1 MTNTTTPGAGR
12 STPQKEAVQRAL
24 KEAEGFVSAQQLHQL
39 LADDGY
45 PVGLAT
51 VYRQLNAL
59 TEAGAADAI
68 PATSGQLFRACEP
81 DEHHHHLVCEE
92 CGTAAEIDLPDE
104 SWILEE
110 AQRLGFAVTRHV
122 LEVFGTCARCQTA

>member
-1 MTNTTTPGAGR
+1 MTTQQRTHR
-12 STPQKEAVQRAL
+12 STPQKEAVHRAL
-24 KEAEGFVSAQQLHQL
+24 EAADGFVTAQQLHHRL
-39 LADDGY
+39 TEGGY

-68 PATSGQLFRACEP
+68 PAASGQLFRACAP
-81 DEHHHHLVCEE
+81 NEHHHHLVCEE

-104 SWILEE
+104 SWILAE
-110 AQRLGFAVTRHV
+110 ARRLGFAVSRHV
-122 LEVFGTCARCQTA
+122 VEVFGKCARCQLA